1 MTCLTGQLSIAD
13 ELPVAESAQFFVGGL
28 KRPAK
33 FLLAETVVVTTA
45 VILAVKVLSEG
56 PFSQAAWFITPVILV
71 LAALVPVAIRRDEFA
86 GIGFNIEQVRLSVV
100 EVGRT
105 CIAVFPALFCTLW
118 LLKSLKLDF
127 PLRPVLP
134 QGQDWLHW
142 LIYQF
147 MYVAVA
153 EEVFFRGYLQGNIL
167 RLTGPAARKW
177 GRLRQWLGVVL
188 SAACF
193 AVAHIILQGRI
204 ISALTF
210 LPGIILGWL
219 FMRTR
224 SLLAPILFHAL
235 ANGCYLLMAT
245 LLV

>member
-1 MTCLTGQLSIAD
+1 MACSTRQLSVAD
-13 ELPVAESAQFFVGGL
+13 VLPTAESAQFFCDRFRRL
-28 KRPAK
+28 DK
-33 FLLAETVVVTTA
+33 FLLAETVLVTGAVV
-45 VILAVKVLSEG
+45 LAIKTLSEG
-56 PFSQAAWFITPVILV
+56 FISKTAWFVTPVILV
-71 LAALVPVAIRRDEFA
+71 VAAYAPAVIRKDEFA
-86 GIGFNIEQVRLSVV
+86 RIGFNVKQIKLSLV

-105 CIAVFPALFCTLW
+105 CVVIFPAFFCSLW
-118 LLKSLKLDF
+118 LLKLLKLDF

-134 QGQDWLHW
+134 QGQDWVRW

-167 RLTGPAARKW
+167 RLTGPVAGGR
-177 GRLRQWLGVVL
+177 GRLQQWLCVVL

-193 AVAHIILQGRI
+193 AVAHIVVQGRI

-235 ANGCYLLMAT
+235 ANSCYFVMAA